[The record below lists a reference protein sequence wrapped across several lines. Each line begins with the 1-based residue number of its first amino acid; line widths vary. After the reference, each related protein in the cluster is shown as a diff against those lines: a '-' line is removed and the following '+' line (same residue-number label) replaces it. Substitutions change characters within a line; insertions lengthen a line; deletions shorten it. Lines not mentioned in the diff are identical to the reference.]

1 MTSWAMASRAGNGRR
16 TDRSQSLVRLSEDI
30 GRGGGGRGVRGGGCR
45 RAASQITIPSLPTQ
59 RTPLSSWWRSYVYY
73 VTTP

>member
-1 MTSWAMASRAGNGRR
+1 MTSWAMVSRAGNGRR

-30 GRGGGGRGVRGGGCR
+30 GRGGRGVRGGGCR
-45 RAASQITIPSLPTQ
+45 RAASQTTIPSLPTQ
-59 RTPLSSWWRSYVYY
+59 RTPLSSWWRSQVYY

>member
-1 MTSWAMASRAGNGRR
+1 MTSWAMASRAGKGRR

-30 GRGGGGRGVRGGGCR
+30 GRGVRGAGCR